1 VRAISDDD
9 RQKLKAA
16 TRRAVKSAGGG
27 DSFAHVTRVSESQL
41 SKYGLASDEHQDAF
55 IPVDV
60 ALEADVEAGSPIIA
74 TALAAAQGFR
84 LVRNASPVDDHS
96 LGFADISQISV
107 AFSSFHTRMHEA
119 LADDGRVDEAERR
132 RILKDFDKFMR
143 TLFTTMGRV

>member
-1 VRAISDDD
+1 MRAISDDH
-9 RQKLKAA
+9 RKKLKAA

-41 SKYGLASDEHQDAF
+41 SKYGLASEEHQDAF
-55 IPVDV
+55 APIDV
-60 ALEADVEAGSPIIA
+60 ALEADIEAGSPIIA

-84 LVRNASPVDDHS
+84 LVRKNAETDDHC
-96 LGFADISQISV
+96 LGYADISQIGV
-107 AFSSFHTRMHEA
+107 AFSSFQTRMHEA

-132 RILKDFDKFMR
+132 KILKDFDAFMR